1 MIVTY
6 PSASAAVMASPPNRM
21 ERFIATHAHCDVII
35 FDPLWSSGAEFIFFE
50 KIFLIRRS
58 FEKVDAID
66 GSRNRQRDIRFAND
80 FRFGRSP
87 LDSSKRIFLLNLIGN
102 GFVNG
107 SNPVVTFV
115 YRSVTGKTVTV
126 TIKLFEDDNYL
137 LYSSS
142 KTFKRSL

>member
-1 MIVTY
+1 
-6 PSASAAVMASPPNRM
+6 MASPPNRM
-21 ERFIATHAHCDVII
+21 ERFITTHAHCDVII

-50 KIFLIRRS
+50 EIFLIRRS